1 MPRPK
6 SLKPPDGH
14 DESLPPPLAQKP
26 ARPLIFI
33 SHDHRDSPLAEAFA
47 NLLTDASGGFLKS
60 FRSSDRKGGAG
71 IEFGAEW
78 YSEIM
83 GKISD
88 ATDVVALLTSNS
100 IDRPWILYE
109 AGVAKGKLGKPVF
122 GVVMGVA
129 FDQATKG
136 PFAQFQNSGDDE
148 DSLTKLVLQL
158 IKRNSDAEPREEAV
172 RREVNAFR
180 DGVKKLALSKPPSK
194 PADSIE
200 VDANAVAKLFEEIKV
215 MFGDLPEK
223 LQAQVYENLGPRMR
237 RRRRM
242 HPMMVMDMMRHSAE
256 EVGDP
261 ALAWLMAIGNF
272 KDVAPWLYEV
282 GLELYH
288 AMRRDDPEGVS
299 KILDRL
305 EMLLSTIRRGPM
317 SEMLIDGPETEMAIH
332 EIGRIAHQVAHDMIS
347 AHPVLPP
354 KSDLTARVA
363 AAMPR
368 APKLRPDSERSR

>member
-1 MPRPK
+1 MTRPK
-6 SLKPPDGH
+6 SPNKDRR
-14 DESLPPPLAQKP
+14 DDLPSAETLVQKP
-26 ARPLIFI
+26 ARPLIFV

-78 YSEIM
+78 YTEIM
-83 GKISD
+83 GKIGD

-109 AGVAKGKLGKPVF
+109 AGVAKGRLGKPVF

-180 DGVKKLALSKPPSK
+180 EGIKKLAPVKPVSKATDPV
-194 PADSIE
+194 E

-237 RRRRM
+237 KRRRM
-242 HPMMVMDMMRHSAE
+242 HPMMVMDMLRHSGE

-261 ALAWLMAIGNF
+261 ALAWLMVISNF
-272 KDVAPWLYEV
+272 KDEAPWLYEV
-282 GLELYH
+282 GLEVYH
-288 AMRRDDPEGVS
+288 AMQGDDQAGVS
-299 KILDRL
+299 KAIGRL
-305 EMLLSTIRRGPM
+305 ERVLSTVRRGPLC
-317 SEMLIDGPETEMAIH
+317 EMMIDSPEMEMAVH
-332 EIGRIAHQVAHDMIS
+332 ELGRMAHHLTNTRRLS
-347 AHPVLPP
+347 PP
-354 KSDLTARVA
+354 DAPLTASALMSGQR
-363 AAMPR
+363 PR
-368 APKLRPDSERSR
+368 LSRLKLDSKPAK